1 MNHLVKARLPTRFGE
16 FDLHLFKKDEL
27 EIPVL
32 AQLQKIESQPLI
44 RVHSSCVTGDI
55 FHSLRCDCGEQRDLA
70 MQKIESRGGLFIYLP
85 QEGRGIGLHNKIKA
99 YALQDNEKL
108 DTVEAN
114 LKLSLPV
121 DARNYDSVRE
131 ILHFFEIREC
141 VLLTN
146 NPLKI
151 KALEAAG
158 IGVEREALRVLPN
171 AENQVYLE
179 TKSKKLGHL

>member
-1 MNHLVKARLPTRFGE
+1 MDHLVKARLPTRFGR
-16 FDLHLFKKDEL
+16 FDLHLFKKGEL

-32 AQLQKIESQPLI
+32 AQLQRVENQPVI

-70 MQKIESRGGLFIYLP
+70 LQKIEARGGLFIYLP
-85 QEGRGIGLHNKIKA
+85 QEGRGIGLRNKIKA
-99 YALQDNEKL
+99 YALQDNENL

-114 LKLSLPV
+114 LKLALPV
-121 DARNYDSVRE
+121 DARNYDSVRD
-131 ILHFFEIREC
+131 ILYFFEVTQC
-141 VLLTN
+141 VILTN

-158 IGVEREALRVLPN
+158 IAVEREALRVLPN
-171 AENQVYLE
+171 TENKAYLE